1 MLYFDSPVI
10 THWHKVPVVWKFLV
24 VCSCSVVLFLID
36 ALPLQLAAL
45 LTCCLLY
52 LSAGLTFFK
61 VGLKRLQFLWPFIVI
76 ILVWHGLTGTAMQGL
91 GITLRLISI
100 IALSNLMTMT
110 SRLSDLLELVQRAFK
125 PMRKLGIN
133 TRPIEIAIALVVRY
147 TPVLIAKG
155 GLLVEAFRARSNKT
169 NHWRIVFPFCLVAID
184 DAERVAEAL
193 KARGGSLKSAD
204 Q

>member
-1 MLYFDSPVI
+1 MLYFDSPVM
-10 THWHKVPVVWKFLV
+10 THWHRVPVVWKLLG
-24 VCSCSVVLFLID
+24 VCICSVVLFLID

-52 LSAGLTFFK
+52 LSAGLTFFYA
-61 VGLKRLQFLWPFIVI
+61 GLKRLQFLWPFIII

-91 GITLRLISI
+91 GITLRLSSI

-125 PMRKLGIN
+125 PMRKLGVN
-133 TRPIEIAIALVVRY
+133 TRPIEIAVALVVRF
-147 TPVLIAKG
+147 TPVLIVKG
-155 GLLVEAFRARSNKT
+155 GLLVEAWRARSNKR

-193 KARGGSLKSAD
+193 KARGGSLKSPD
-204 Q
+204 N